1 MACACDQ
8 STHGY
13 VVAYWWVQE
22 EVTDRF
28 VLICHTCYLGSSV
41 YFVILYSLET
51 WLLVGVGWR
60 WLEKYFGEFFGSWNF
75 MARLKTGLAPPSQP
89 WHP

>member
-28 VLICHTCYLGSSV
+28 VLICHACYLGSSV

-60 WLEKYFGEFFGSWNF
+60 NILGSFLDLGILW
-75 MARLKTGLAPPSQP
+75 RD
-89 WHP
+89 